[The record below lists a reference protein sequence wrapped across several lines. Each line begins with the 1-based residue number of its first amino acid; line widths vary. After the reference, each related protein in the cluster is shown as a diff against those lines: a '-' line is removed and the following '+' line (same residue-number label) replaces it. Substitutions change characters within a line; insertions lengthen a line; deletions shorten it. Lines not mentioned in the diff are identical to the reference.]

1 MQLKALVLEDE
12 PTLRVPL
19 CDQIAELGHE
29 VIEAEDGVRG
39 LELAL
44 HELPDIVLCD
54 VRLPRLNGLEVF
66 RRVHT
71 AQPQVRFVLM
81 TAYGSVTD
89 AVDAL
94 KEGAYDYLTKPF
106 EMARV
111 ASLLRR
117 VSEEASLRD
126 ELHKARDAI
135 READTYRKAL
145 VGNSPAMRHIV
156 DRVRLAAGA
165 DIPILLTGESGTGK
179 SVLAQLV
186 HKLSARRKGPVV
198 ELNCATIPENLFE
211 SELFGHERGAFT
223 GAVRKHL
230 GKVAR
235 ANGGTLFLDE
245 IGEMP
250 LVTQPKLLRFLDRG
264 RYEPVGGDREEHSDI
279 RLVAATNQDLY
290 KKVEEGR
297 FREDLYY
304 RVNAME
310 VPLPALRERPDDIPL
325 LIQHFIDQSVREG
338 LPAPTSF
345 SPMAWDLLLHH
356 SYPGNVRELRNV
368 VQHVMVVAQG
378 GLVRPEHLPG
388 RLRQEDGEELPPNGD
403 QDRAPLELSTS
414 VARFEAQHIR
424 RVLTAT
430 SGNRTEAAQLL
441 GISRKN
447 LWEKMKR
454 LSIDGF

>member
-29 VIEAEDGVRG
+29 VIEAEDGVQG

-66 RRVHT
+66 RRAHK

-81 TAYGSVTD
+81 TAYGSVAD

-111 ASLLRR
+111 ANLFRR

-126 ELHKARDAI
+126 ELHRARDAI
-135 READTYRKAL
+135 READAYRKAL

-186 HKLSARRKGPVV
+186 HKLSGRRKGPVV

-264 RYEPVGGDREEHSDI
+264 RYEPVGVDGEERSDI
-279 RLVAATNQDLY
+279 RLVAATNQDLF

-378 GLVRPEHLPG
+378 DLVQTEHLPG
-388 RLRQEDGEELPPNGD
+388 RLRPEAGETP
-403 QDRAPLELSTS
+403 APSEEQVGSALELSAAI
-414 VARFEAQHIR
+414 ARFETQHIR

-430 SGNRTEAAQLL
+430 SGNRTEAARVL

-454 LSIDGF
+454 LNIEGI